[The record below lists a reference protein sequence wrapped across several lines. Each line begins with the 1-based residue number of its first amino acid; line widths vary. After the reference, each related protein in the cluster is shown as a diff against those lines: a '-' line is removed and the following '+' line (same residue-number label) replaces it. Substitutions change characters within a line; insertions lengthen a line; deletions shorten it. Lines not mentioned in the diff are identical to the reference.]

1 MVDGTAF
8 RWVVS
13 HSDIVVQAESGGS
26 MLLVNGVCHKSYD
39 YDRDKYVQEPITP
52 RSIASVIRHSMKSGW
67 KFNAKG
73 PVFKIDVGDLL
84 KYRCPTCKDLVIRN
98 DHPDYECG
106 FNAIRTIMET

>member
-8 RWVVS
+8 RWLIS
-13 HSDIVVQAESGGS
+13 YSDIVVQAESGGS
-26 MLLVNGVCHKSYD
+26 VLLVNGVCHKSYD
-39 YDRDKYVQEPITP
+39 NYRDKYVQEPIIP

-73 PVFKIDVGDLL
+73 PVFKIDVGNLL